1 MSDQASS
8 SPVRPATPGLGLLL
22 ILGAL
27 TAFGPMSIDMYLPSL
42 PSLAKDLGGTATG
55 AQATVAAFLA
65 GLAAGQLI
73 HGPLSD
79 RIGRRAPILIG
90 IGLFLLATAACAY
103 APSLPVLIVARFV
116 QALGGCAGIVIAR
129 AVVRDRFDHAE
140 SARIF
145 SILMLIMGVAPIL
158 APLLGGWVLS
168 VAGWRAIFWILFGF
182 GTLTGLAVLLG
193 LPETRSEATAAH
205 ARSESVAKAYA
216 ALLRNPVAVGYV
228 LTGALV
234 SAAMFAYIAA
244 SPEVVITHFGVP
256 ATAFGWV
263 FGANAV
269 GIIGAA
275 QLNRLLL
282 KRRTPDAVMRA
293 STLMAAGAAVI
304 LLADAVT
311 GFGGLWGV
319 LVPLFFA
326 VAGHGFGSP
335 NAVAGALHADPKRA
349 GSLSALF
356 GAAQFGIGALAQ
368 GATGLLHDGGPIPMA
383 AVILA
388 CTLAAAL
395 ALRFTLSRKSFAERQ
410 AQ

>member
-1 MSDQASS
+1 MSDQTPSRS
-8 SPVRPATPGLGLLL
+8 GPPAATRQSLLL

-42 PSLAKDLGGTATG
+42 PTLARDLGGAATG

-65 GLAAGQLI
+65 GLAVGQLV

-79 RIGRRAPILIG
+79 RIGRRAPILVG
-90 IGLFLLATAACAY
+90 ITLFLVATAACAY
-103 APSLPVLIVARFV
+103 APSLPVLIAARFV

-129 AVVRDRFDHAE
+129 AVVRDRFGHAE

-158 APLLGGWVLS
+158 APLVGGWVLN
-168 VAGWRAIFWILFGF
+168 VAGWRAIFWVLFGF
-182 GTLTGLAVLLG
+182 GALTGLAVLFG

-205 ARSESVAKAYA
+205 ARSESVARAYV
-216 ALLRNPVAVGYV
+216 ALLRNPVAMGYV
-228 LTGALV
+228 LTGSLV
-234 SAAMFAYIAA
+234 SSAMFAYIAA

-256 ATAFGWV
+256 AVAFGWV

-282 KRRTPDAVMRA
+282 KRRTPDAVMRG
-293 STLMAAGAAVI
+293 STAIAALAGVI
-304 LLADAVT
+304 LLIDAAT
-311 GFGGLWGV
+311 GFASLWGV
-319 LVPLFFA
+319 LIPLFFA

-335 NAVAGALHADPKRA
+335 NAVAGALHADPRRA

-356 GAAQFGIGALAQ
+356 GAAQFGIGAAAQ
-368 GATGLLHDGGPIPMA
+368 AATGVLHDGGPVPMA
-383 AVILA
+383 GVILA
-388 CTLAAAL
+388 CALAAFL
-395 ALRFTLSRKSFAERQ
+395 ALRFTLSRKARAS